1 MPKKQNEITKP
12 IKATKSAVAKNAAKE
27 ILAGYEDFLRDLK
40 TKIHSTQIKAAIAV
54 NTEMISLYWE
64 IGKSIVERQEKAGWG
79 DEIVD
84 RLSHDLM
91 KEFPALTG
99 FSRRNLYRMRA
110 FYLTYQHQSEF
121 VTQLVAQIPWGHN
134 LMLME
139 KLKDPAEREWY
150 ARKTLENGWSRA
162 VLVHQIELELYAR
175 QAVAKK
181 SHNFDKTLPP
191 PDSDLVAETL
201 KDEYIFDFLALGD
214 DYKERDLERGLVN
227 KIRDFLLELGKGFA
241 FLGAQ
246 YHLEVGGQDFY
257 LDLLFYHIYLRRLI
271 TFDLKMH
278 DFTPEDAGKM
288 NFYLAV
294 LDDLVKA
301 PDDQPSI
308 GIILCK
314 GKNSVVAEYSLR
326 DMNTPIGVASYKMKR
341 ELPADLMKALPSPE
355 EFETLL
361 CEEGSSTID
370 Q

>member
-1 MPKKQNEITKP
+1 M
-12 IKATKSAVAKNAAKE
+12 
-27 ILAGYEDFLRDLK
+27 RDLK
-40 TKIHSTQIKAAIAV
+40 SQIRSAQLKAATAV
-54 NTEMISLYWE
+54 NTELILLYWKL
-64 IGKSIVERQEKAGWG
+64 GKSIVERQEKAGWG
-79 DEIVD
+79 DAVLE
-84 RLSHDLM
+84 RLSQDLAR
-91 KEFPALTG
+91 EFPEMKG
-99 FSRRNLYRMRA
+99 FSQRNLYRMRL
-110 FYLTYQHQSEF
+110 FYLSYRDNSEILP
-121 VTQLVAQIPWGHN
+121 QLVAKIPWGHN
-134 LMLME
+134 LVILE
-139 KLKDPAEREWY
+139 QINNPTEREWY

-246 YHLEVGGQDFY
+246 YRLEVGGQDFY

-271 TFDLKMH
+271 TFDLKLH

-301 PDDQPSI
+301 PDDLPSI

-341 ELPADLMKALPSPE
+341 ELPADVLKALPAPE
-355 EFETLL
+355 EFEKLLYEDGTLTKD
-361 CEEGSSTID
+361 EID
-370 Q
+370 NA